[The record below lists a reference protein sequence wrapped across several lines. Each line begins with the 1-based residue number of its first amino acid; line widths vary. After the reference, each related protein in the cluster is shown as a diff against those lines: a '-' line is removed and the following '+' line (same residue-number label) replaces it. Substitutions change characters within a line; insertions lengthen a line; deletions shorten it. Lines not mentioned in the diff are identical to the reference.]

1 MRLWA
6 SIWSSLASVSYTH
19 LLNAHMKDGSCL
31 CALMEN
37 EEGIVGKA
45 MPCIYTVMPDEIN
58 MSGKCAALFSVY
70 TLPKY
75 RGRGYMKELLDYLLE
90 KAKEAGVSE
99 VFASAEK
106 KAIPLYQRIGFTFQE
121 NEMSIRLWGKK
132 AVPRWIAIPAGA
144 ADGWEKCRRPILSGG
159 GVVKIGINWRGAF
172 WERGWRSCFSSVS
185 KMLLLLILRKQVIQ
199 NNRYGIDIFA
209 NVLLMKL
216 P

>member
-1 MRLWA
+1 MKFRVATLNDIDA
-6 SIWSSLASVSYTH
+6 IQALRIEMLKEVAEY
-19 LLNAHMKDGSCL
+19 LPADLPNAIYEYLNAHMKDGSCL

-45 MPCIYTVMPDEIN
+45 MLCIYTVMPDEIN

-121 NEMSIRLWGKK
+121 NEMSIRL
-132 AVPRWIAIPAGA
+132 
-144 ADGWEKCRRPILSGG
+144 
-159 GVVKIGINWRGAF
+159 
-172 WERGWRSCFSSVS
+172 
-185 KMLLLLILRKQVIQ
+185 
-199 NNRYGIDIFA
+199 
-209 NVLLMKL
+209 
-216 P
+216 

>member
-1 MRLWA
+1 MR
-6 SIWSSLASVSYTH
+6 
-19 LLNAHMKDGSCL
+19 DGSCL

-45 MPCIYTVMPDEIN
+45 MLCIYTVMPDEIN

-75 RGRGYMKELLDYLLE
+75 RGQGYMKELLDYLLE

-121 NEMSIRLWGKK
+121 NEMSIRL
-132 AVPRWIAIPAGA
+132 
-144 ADGWEKCRRPILSGG
+144 
-159 GVVKIGINWRGAF
+159 
-172 WERGWRSCFSSVS
+172 
-185 KMLLLLILRKQVIQ
+185 
-199 NNRYGIDIFA
+199 
-209 NVLLMKL
+209 
-216 P
+216 

>member
-1 MRLWA
+1 MKFRVATLNDIDA
-6 SIWSSLASVSYTH
+6 IQALRIEMLKEVAEYLPGDLPNAIH
-19 LLNAHMKDGSCL
+19 EYLNAHMKDGSCL

-121 NEMSIRLWGKK
+121 NEMSIRL
-132 AVPRWIAIPAGA
+132 
-144 ADGWEKCRRPILSGG
+144 
-159 GVVKIGINWRGAF
+159 
-172 WERGWRSCFSSVS
+172 
-185 KMLLLLILRKQVIQ
+185 
-199 NNRYGIDIFA
+199 
-209 NVLLMKL
+209 
-216 P
+216 